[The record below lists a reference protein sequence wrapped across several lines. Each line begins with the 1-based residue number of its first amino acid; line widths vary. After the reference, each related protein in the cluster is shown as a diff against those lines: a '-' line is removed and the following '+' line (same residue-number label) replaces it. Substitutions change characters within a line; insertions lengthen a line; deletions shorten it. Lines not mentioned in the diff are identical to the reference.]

1 MSSLN
6 RGIAELPQQPGVEE
20 TTVEVIK
27 VSGSVKWFDST
38 KGFGFVIPDGGYPD
52 ALLHIS
58 CMKRDGFDRTYE
70 GARIVCE
77 VVKRQ
82 RGLQVLRVL
91 EMDLSTSIRPVE
103 REPGVHNPVEPSSE
117 KIEALVKWFNR
128 TKGYGFLT
136 CGEGTPDI
144 FVHIETLRQFG
155 IGVLATDQKVL
166 VRYGEGAKG
175 LQATEIQLI
184 DDPEPFINH

>member
-1 MSSLN
+1 MSSYN
-6 RGIAELPQQPGVEE
+6 RGISEFEDQPEVAE
-20 TTVEVIK
+20 TAVEVIK
-27 VSGSVKWFDST
+27 ISGSVKWFDST

-77 VVKRQ
+77 VVKRA

-91 EMDLSTSIRPVE
+91 EMDLSTSIRPAE
-103 REPGVHNPVEPSSE
+103 REPGVHNPVEPTSD
-117 KIEALVKWFNR
+117 KVEAVVKWFNR
-128 TKGYGFLT
+128 TKGYGFVT
-136 CGEGTPDI
+136 CGEGTSDI

-166 VRYGEGAKG
+166 VRYGKGAKG

-184 DDPEPFINH
+184 DDPEPFTNH

>member
-1 MSSLN
+1 MSSFN
-6 RGIAELPQQPGVEE
+6 RGIIEFDQQPEVED
-20 TTVEVIK
+20 TAIEVFKI
-27 VSGSVKWFDST
+27 SGSVKWFDST
-38 KGFGFVIPDGGYPD
+38 KGFGFVVPDDGQTD

-77 VVKRQ
+77 VVKRP

-91 EMDLSTSIRPVE
+91 EMDLSTSVRPAE
-103 REPGVHNPVEPSSE
+103 REPGVHNPVEPTSGQ
-117 KIEALVKWFNR
+117 IEASVKWFNR
-128 TKGYGFLT
+128 TKGYGFLSS
-136 CGEGTPDI
+136 GEGTPDI
-144 FVHIETLRQFG
+144 FIHIETLRQFG
-155 IGVLATDQKVL
+155 IGVLATDQRVL

-184 DDPEPFINH
+184 DQPDPFINH